1 MGLKETLGNKVAK
14 KKDEMLNYAALW
26 IKAGALLY
34 IPTHRRT

>member
-26 IKAGALLY
+26 IKAGALLDTL
-34 IPTHRRT
+34 THRRT